1 MIWAAVRLLQATNE
15 NAFLA
20 VAERWC
26 TTLDRHFWVAPSGG
40 YALTADDTPDV
51 IVRVQGAHDDAMPN
65 ANAVML
71 TNLVTLF
78 LITGN
83 ASYLERAEAIP
94 RAFAADLRGNAL
106 GHCGLLA
113 GCCDLIAPQQV
124 VVVNGDGV
132 ASDRLTRA
140 MFRLSLPGAVQL
152 AGGAN
157 ALPKNGP
164 LADKRSPQ
172 GVAAAYAC
180 LGPQC
185 AAPVSEPEALLQLL
199 RAQRSALRA

>member
-15 NAFLA
+15 SAFLA
-20 VAERWC
+20 LAERWC
-26 TTLDRHFWVAPSGG
+26 TTLDRHFWDAPSGG

-51 IVRVQGAHDDAMPN
+51 IVRVRGAHDDAVPN

-83 ASYLERAEAIP
+83 ATYLKRAEAIP
-94 RAFAADLRGNAL
+94 RAFAADLLGNAF

-113 GCCDLIAPQQV
+113 SCCDLIAPQQV
-124 VVVNGDGV
+124 VVVKGAAV
-132 ASDRLTRA
+132 AADRLTPA

-152 AGGAN
+152 ALAAN
-157 ALPKNGP
+157 ALPKDGP
-164 LADKRSPQ
+164 LADKRTPE
-172 GVAAAYAC
+172 GVTTAYAC

-185 AAPVSEPEALLQLL
+185 APPVTEPEALLQVL
-199 RAQRSALRA
+199 RAQRSAPPA